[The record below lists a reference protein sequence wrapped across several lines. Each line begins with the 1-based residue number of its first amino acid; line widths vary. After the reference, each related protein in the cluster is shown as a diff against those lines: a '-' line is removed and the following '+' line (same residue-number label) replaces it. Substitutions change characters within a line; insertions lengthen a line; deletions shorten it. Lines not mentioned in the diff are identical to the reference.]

1 MRRLL
6 PFPLKYPGV
15 RVVFPG
21 FPVEFGGVGE
31 LYAAFLTESR
41 TRGRLRMP
49 GGKKSVVSG
58 DEILLIGVTYSRSQY
73 CVRPSMETPTNPRT
87 FSLVPPSSTEIRHL

>member
-1 MRRLL
+1 
-6 PFPLKYPGV
+6 
-15 RVVFPG
+15 
-21 FPVEFGGVGE
+21 
-31 LYAAFLTESR
+31 
-41 TRGRLRMP
+41 
-49 GGKKSVVSG
+49 VVSG